1 MLASGGLGI
10 DTTIVRSGTKKYQ
23 IEEPGGSHDCW
34 RCPAAAPRLVGDAG
48 TSGDPLLDEL
58 RELAVD
64 SPSRARVAGWEYL
77 RELSRKDDRAA
88 ISALFAR
95 GLPPGEIDGK
105 LEGLIVGRLF
115 GVPETVL
122 ANPLISINPTWMG
135 KTFDIA
141 SGTGFNRLIPLA
153 RYAMRVVAPAYNGL
167 RRVGDAMEGF
177 PFDYAP
183 GTGLIEPR
191 IPVIALDY
199 GVPKYRNPSLRTFP
213 IKRTRDEFVEL
224 LPGLYLGRA
233 LLTMRGGEIRTIAHF
248 ALREPVAGLQA

>member
-1 MLASGGLGI
+1 MTAVRAPAGESG
-10 DTTIVRSGTKKYQ
+10 
-23 IEEPGGSHDCW
+23 P
-34 RCPAAAPRLVGDAG
+34 VGEDV

-58 RELAVD
+58 RALAAR

-95 GLPPGEIDGK
+95 GLPPGRIDGK

-115 GVPETVL
+115 GVPEAAL
-122 ANPLISINPTWMG
+122 ANPLIAINPTWMG
-135 KTFDIA
+135 KTFDAA
-141 SGTGFNRLIPLA
+141 SGKGFNRLVPLA
-153 RYAMRVVAPAYNGL
+153 RYAMRAVAPAYGGL

-177 PFDYAP
+177 DFDYAP

-191 IPVIALDY
+191 IPVMALDY
-199 GVPKYRNPSLRTFP
+199 GVPEYRNPSVRTFP
-213 IKRTRDEFVEL
+213 IRRTRDEFVEL

-233 LLTMRGGEIRTIAHF
+233 LLAMRGGGIRTIAHF